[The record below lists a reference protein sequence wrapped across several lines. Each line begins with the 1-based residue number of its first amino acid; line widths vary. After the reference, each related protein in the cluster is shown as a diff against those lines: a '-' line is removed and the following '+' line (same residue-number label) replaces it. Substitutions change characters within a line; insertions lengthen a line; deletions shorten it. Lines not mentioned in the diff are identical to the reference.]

1 MESLFCYLDYR
12 DYLKD
17 HYSDEK
23 RRHRYFSFRYVSAKT
38 GIDASFYVKVINKQK
53 HISEKRVAQ
62 LMSFLKLSNKEREYF
77 SLLVQ
82 YNRTKNRAV
91 EKELFSKLM
100 TLKNGS
106 GELVENFSYFAQ
118 WYTIPVRELLSFYDF
133 RGDYSALAAELN
145 PPITTAEAKKAIKT
159 LLSLKMIQEDEQG
172 FLRPCDAIVT
182 TGDQWQSI
190 AISQFQK
197 KMIYLAQEAVD
208 TLPKE
213 KRDISTL
220 TVSTSEACLELI
232 REKLA
237 LTRKEILEM
246 VAHED
251 EVDAVYQINLQV
263 FPLSSGEVKK

>member
-1 MESLFCYLDYR
+1 MESVFCYLDYR
-12 DYLKD
+12 DFLKD
-17 HYSDEK
+17 HYSDAK
-23 RRHRYFSFRYVSAKT
+23 RRHSYFSFRYVSAKT

-53 HISEKRVAQ
+53 HISEKRLVP
-62 LMSFLKLSNKEREYF
+62 LLDFLKLSPKERDYF
-77 SLLVQ
+77 AILVQ

-106 GELVENFSYFAQ
+106 GELVENFSYFAK
-118 WYTIPVRELLSFYDF
+118 WYTIPVRELLSFYHF
-133 RGDYSALAAELN
+133 NGDYEALAAAVT
-145 PPITTAEAKKAIKT
+145 PPITAAEAKGAIKT
-159 LLSLKMIQEDEQG
+159 LRSLKMVKKDEKG
-172 FLRPCDAIVT
+172 FLRPSDAIVT

-197 KMIYLAQEAVD
+197 KMIDLAQEAVD

-220 TVSTSEACLELI
+220 TVSTSQACLELI

-237 LTRKEILEM
+237 ITRKEILEM
-246 VAHED
+246 VAREE

-263 FPLSSGEVKK
+263 FPLTSAEVKK